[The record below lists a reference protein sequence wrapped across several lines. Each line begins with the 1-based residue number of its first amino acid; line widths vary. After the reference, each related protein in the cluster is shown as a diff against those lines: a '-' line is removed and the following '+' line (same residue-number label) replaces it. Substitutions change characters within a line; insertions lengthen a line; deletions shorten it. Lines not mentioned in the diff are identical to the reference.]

1 MDLSQES
8 VRNAMMRESSFHLL
22 KSSQGSPDRTLQR
35 FRHSGEFSDVSLVSD
50 DGDTF
55 PAHKM
60 VLASHSQKLDRI
72 LTQLQP
78 GPLSL
83 FLAGVSSKELSSL
96 LSFIYTGEVR
106 VRQGDLV
113 NLLRAAQTLQ
123 IAGLLE
129 DQDVTEDRD
138 EIGRDI
144 AKDHDE
150 LVQGVIEDHDEPEQ
164 DIKVENEVIDGA
176 LVTGQKVPV
185 TKCLKSAE
193 ECVEEKTPDDGT
205 EEEEILCW
213 DDPNAVTFE
222 FLKTSKSK
230 LDGILITH
238 DRNYKV

>member
-1 MDLSQES
+1 ME
-8 VRNAMMRESSFHLL
+8 
-22 KSSQGSPDRTLQR
+22 R
-35 FRHSGEFSDVSLVSD
+35 FRESGEFSDVSLVSD
-50 DGDTF
+50 DGDVF
-55 PAHKM
+55 PTHKM

-83 FLAGVSSKELSSL
+83 FLAGVSSRDLSSL

-113 NLLRAAQTLQ
+113 NLLRAAQTLK

-129 DQDVTEDRD
+129 DHQEAGQDVTEARD

-150 LVQGVIEDHDEPEQ
+150 LVQDVIEDHDEPEQ
-164 DIKVENEVIDGA
+164 DIKVENEVIDVA
-176 LVTGQKVPV
+176 LVTGQEVPE

-213 DDPNAVTFE
+213 DDPNAVSFE
-222 FLKTSKSK
+222 FIKTSKSK

>member
-8 VRNAMMRESSFHLL
+8 VRNTMMRESSFHQL

-35 FRHSGEFSDVSLVSD
+35 FRDSGEFSDVSLVSD

-83 FLAGVSSKELSSL
+83 FLAGVSSRDLSSL

-129 DQDVTEDRD
+129 DQDVTEARD

-144 AKDHDE
+144 AKVHDE
-150 LVQGVIEDHDEPEQ
+150 LVQDVIEDHDEPEQ
-164 DIKVENEVIDGA
+164 DIKVENEVIDVA
-176 LVTGQKVPV
+176 LVTGQEVPE
-185 TKCLKSAE
+185 TKCLKSAK

-205 EEEEILCW
+205 EEEILCW
-213 DDPNAVTFE
+213 DDPNAVSFE
-222 FLKTSKSK
+222 FIKTSKSR

>member
-1 MDLSQES
+1 ME
-8 VRNAMMRESSFHLL
+8 
-22 KSSQGSPDRTLQR
+22 R
-35 FRHSGEFSDVSLVSD
+35 FRESGEFSDVSLVSD
-50 DGDTF
+50 EGDTF

-83 FLAGVSSKELSSL
+83 FLAGVSSRDLSSL

-113 NLLRAAQTLQ
+113 NLLRTAQTLK

-129 DQDVTEDRD
+129 DNQEAGQDVTEARD

-150 LVQGVIEDHDEPEQ
+150 LVQDVIEDHDEPEQ
-164 DIKVENEVIDGA
+164 DIKVENEVIDVA
-176 LVTGQKVPV
+176 LVAGQEVPE

-213 DDPNAVTFE
+213 DDPNAVSFE
-222 FLKTSKSK
+222 FIKTSKSK